1 MKKVFL
7 MYGALCALLPLAAKD
22 FFVSPKGDD
31 KNPGT
36 EQAPWK
42 TIAFAAQKANP
53 GDTVKIAPGLYREQ
67 IVFKR
72 SGKKGAPITFEG
84 TRGKDGAF
92 LTIVEGVGTNLT
104 KWVKAP
110 EIAPDVWKTDLKQR
124 PDLMMMDG
132 KMIVY
137 INKSTMALP
146 RMKKLPDEL
155 YEELMWSSFGPD
167 CKRCPGFDL
176 LSLKKDILF
185 RHRYFGKRKEML
197 WPTIGNVMSGWS
209 NGKLYIRFADGD
221 TPGKHTITAS
231 FGAGFTLDRVS
242 WLKFSNLHMR
252 GSRYQFAVTARS
264 TNNMIDNCL
273 LMHGGARVRIDRG
286 AKNTTIQNSILTAGF
301 IRGDLFQLRAA
312 HDMRGG
318 VLYQVFKFILGHS
331 SSDDIGVRDYGTG
344 TRVLNNVITQG
355 LIGSDAYGP
364 ECEFAGNVVMNMS
377 SVGICTGPLTSG
389 KFYHNL
395 VMNSAIPLRVHAL
408 RHERGKREEYHF
420 RNVFIQ
426 APHDGSQVYVHCSSH
441 LYGPDMVNFDKKVNS
456 KKRVVYTYKENP
468 PAPVDPGKIFIYHN
482 TFWGGS
488 DWTPGFDVGYL
499 ARRFRS
505 VMPFYYVNNL
515 VKGCHRWNPD
525 AQELQAGNLLYGY
538 PGAVNKNP
546 IRHPHMK
553 KDNVLLAEAQ
563 SRNIWNNKKI
573 PGLYDLTLAKNSP
586 AIGVGIDISKPFT
599 YNGKKFPAFPGFKPG
614 YFKGKAPAAGAFQ
627 EGESQ
632 QFFID
637 LYRKALKAAE
647 IIKNAK

>member
-1 MKKVFL
+1 MSF
-7 MYGALCALLPLAAKD
+7 MCAALCALFPLAAKD
-22 FFVSPKGDD
+22 FFVSPQGND
-31 KNPGT
+31 KNTGT

-42 TIAFAAQKANP
+42 TIAFAAQKAKP
-53 GDTVKIAPGLYREQ
+53 GDTVKILPGLYREQ
-67 IVFKR
+67 IVFTR

-84 TRGKDGAF
+84 SRGKDGAF

-104 KWVKAP
+104 KWEKAP
-110 EIAPDVWKTDLKQR
+110 EIAPDVWKTDLPNR

-132 KMIVY
+132 KMITY

-146 RMKKLPDEL
+146 RMKQLPDEL
-155 YEELMWSSFGPD
+155 YETLMWDKFGPD

-185 RHRYFGKRKEML
+185 RHRYFGKRKELL
-197 WPTIGNVMSGWS
+197 WPTIGNVMTGWS
-209 NGKLYIRFADGD
+209 NGKLYIRFADGS
-221 TPGKHTITAS
+221 TPQKHNITAS
-231 FGAGFTLDRVS
+231 FGEGFSLKRAS
-242 WLKFSNLHMR
+242 WLKFKNLHMR
-252 GSRYQFAVTARS
+252 GSRYQIRIS
-264 TNNMIDNCL
+264 GGSSNNVIDNCL
-273 LMHGGARVRIDRG
+273 LMHGGARVRIDQG
-286 AKNTTIQNSILTAGF
+286 ARNNTVQNSILTAGF

-312 HDMRGG
+312 NDMRGG

-331 SSDDIGVRDYGTG
+331 SSDDIGVREYGTG

-364 ECEFAGNVVMNMS
+364 QCEFAGNVVMNMS
-377 SVGICTGPLTSG
+377 SVGICTGPQTSG

-408 RHERGKREEYHF
+408 RHERAKREEYHF

-426 APHDGSQVYVHCSSH
+426 APNDGSQVYVHCSSH
-441 LYGPDMVNFDKKVNS
+441 LYGPDMVNFEKGTAK
-456 KKRVVYTYKENP
+456 YKTDP

-525 AQELQAGNLLYGY
+525 AQILQAGNLMYGY
-538 PGAVNKNP
+538 PSAVNKNP
-546 IRHPHMK
+546 IRHPGMK
-553 KDNVLLAEAQ
+553 KDNLLLAEAQ
-563 SRNIWNNKKI
+563 SGNIWNNKKI

-586 AIGVGIDISKPFT
+586 ALGVGIDISKPFT
-599 YNGKKFPAFPGFKPG
+599 YKGKEFPAFPGFKPG

-627 EGESQ
+627 DGESMQ
-632 QFFID
+632 MFID
-637 LYRKALKAAE
+637 MYRKAEKAMQ

>member
-1 MKKVFL
+1 MSF
-7 MYGALCALLPLAAKD
+7 MCAALCALFPLAAKD
-22 FFVSPKGDD
+22 FFVSPQGND

-42 TIAFAAQKANP
+42 TIAFAAQKAKP
-53 GDTVKIAPGLYREQ
+53 GDTVKILPGLYREQ
-67 IVFKR
+67 IVFTR

-84 TRGKDGAF
+84 SRGKDGAF

-104 KWVKAP
+104 KWEKAP
-110 EIAPDVWKTDLKQR
+110 EIAPDVWKTDLPNR

-132 KMIVY
+132 KMITY

-146 RMKKLPDEL
+146 RMKQLPDEL
-155 YEELMWSSFGPD
+155 YETLMWDKFGPN

-185 RHRYFGKRKEML
+185 RHRYFGKRKELL
-197 WPTIGNVMSGWS
+197 WPTIGNVMTGWS
-209 NGKLYIRFADGD
+209 NGKLYIRFADGS
-221 TPGKHTITAS
+221 TPQKHNITAS
-231 FGAGFTLDRVS
+231 FGEGFSLKRAS
-242 WLKFSNLHMR
+242 WLKFKNLHMR
-252 GSRYQFAVTARS
+252 GSRYQIRIQGGS
-264 TNNMIDNCL
+264 SNNVIDNCL
-273 LMHGGARVRIDRG
+273 LMHGGARVRIDQG
-286 AKNTTIQNSILTAGF
+286 ARNNTVQNSILTAGF

-312 HDMRGG
+312 NDMRGG
-318 VLYQVFKFILGHS
+318 VLYQVFKFILGYS
-331 SSDDIGVRDYGTG
+331 SSDDIGVREYGTG

-364 ECEFAGNVVMNMS
+364 QCEFAGNVVMNMS
-377 SVGICTGPLTSG
+377 SVGICTGPQTSG

-408 RHERGKREEYHF
+408 RHERAKREEYHF

-426 APHDGSQVYVHCSSH
+426 APNDGSQVYVHCSSH
-441 LYGPDMVNFDKKVNS
+441 LYGPDMVNFEKGTAK
-456 KKRVVYTYKENP
+456 YKTDP

-525 AQELQAGNLLYGY
+525 AQILQAGNLMYGY
-538 PGAVNKNP
+538 PSAVNKNP
-546 IRHPHMK
+546 IRHPGMK
-553 KDNVLLAEAQ
+553 KDNLLLAEAQ
-563 SRNIWNNKKI
+563 SGNIWNNKKI

-586 AIGVGIDISKPFT
+586 ALGVGIDISKPFT
-599 YNGKKFPAFPGFKPG
+599 YKGKEFPAFPGFKPG

-627 EGESQ
+627 DGESMQ
-632 QFFID
+632 MFID
-637 LYRKALKAAE
+637 MYRKAEKAMQ